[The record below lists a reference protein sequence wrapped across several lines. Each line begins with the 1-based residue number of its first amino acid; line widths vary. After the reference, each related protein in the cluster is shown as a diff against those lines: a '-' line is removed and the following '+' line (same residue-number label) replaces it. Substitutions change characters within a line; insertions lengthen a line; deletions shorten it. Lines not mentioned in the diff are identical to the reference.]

1 MYSTES
7 ATKQKLRL
15 LQHPVK
21 MFVIAFVFAFIWL
34 LSDGSFWNLWSLHR
48 NEKAMRARIGAI
60 HEDVKALHFKV
71 ATAKSHSFIEKQAT
85 EQLGLVREDELVF
98 VFADGE

>member
-1 MYSTES
+1 MNFNE
-7 ATKQKLRL
+7 RFL
-15 LQHPVK
+15 LHPSK
-21 MFVIAFVFAFIWL
+21 VFLVSLLAAVIWL

-48 NEKAMRARIGAI
+48 NEKAMQERIEALKQ
-60 HEDVKALHFKV
+60 DVKSLQFKV
-71 ATAKSHSFIEKQAT
+71 EAAKSHSFIEKQAT

>member
-1 MYSTES
+1 MTPQLSLY
-7 ATKQKLRL
+7 QRL
-15 LQHPVK
+15 LQHPIK
-21 MFVIAFVFAFIWL
+21 MFIFASSFAFIWL

-48 NEKAMRARIGAI
+48 NEKAMRVRIEAL
-60 HEDVKALHFKV
+60 HEDVKALNFKV
-71 ATAKSHSFIEKQAT
+71 AAAQSHSFIEKQAT